1 MNRQALAKASHSHK
15 MRLKKHETASMKQH
29 FFTSTLRA
37 LGGLFFVASSSLTLA
52 QTHTTTELSH
62 TVVAATSTA
71 ATWPTK
77 SIRIIVPFGAG
88 SFTDIAARTVGAE
101 LSAKLGQSI
110 IVETKGGAG
119 STLGTD
125 LVAKAAPDGYTFLV
139 TDNSFAVSAALY
151 DALPYSPKDIIQV
164 SLLAD
169 APAVLVGRPGLA
181 PNTLKQTV
189 EAARSQPGKLT
200 FGSGG
205 QGSSAQL
212 AMEAFLLQNKL
223 ELVHVPFK
231 GIAPAL
237 LEVAADRVDL
247 AISSVGSASA
257 YIKDGRLLG
266 LAVSS
271 EKRHPSLPQ
280 VPTFAEAG
288 FPSYKMMYW
297 FGMMAPA
304 GTPPAII
311 ERMQKEIVK
320 AVATQK
326 VVEVF
331 ATTGVR
337 AIATSSATFTKMV
350 QSDTNLWAE
359 VIARA
364 KIKPE

>member
-1 MNRQALAKASHSHK
+1 MIYTFSGKALLTFGALLLAPLLAVAKQ
-15 MRLKKHETASMKQH
+15 TAP
-29 FFTSTLRA
+29 A
-37 LGGLFFVASSSLTLA
+37 GLANTTVASSP
-52 QTHTTTELSH
+52 
-62 TVVAATSTA
+62 ATPA
-71 ATWPTK
+71 WPTK
-77 SIRIIVPFGAG
+77 PIRIVVPFGAG

-101 LSAKLGQSI
+101 LSTKLGQPI

-125 LVAKAAPDGYTFLV
+125 IVAKAAPDGYTFLV
-139 TDNSFAVSAALY
+139 TDNSFAVSSALY
-151 DALPYSPKDIIQV
+151 EKLPYSPKDLVQV

-181 PNTLKQTV
+181 AKTLKEVV
-189 EAARSQPGKLT
+189 ELARSTPGGLT

-205 QGSSAQL
+205 QGSSAHL

-223 ELVHVPFK
+223 QLVHVPFK

-237 LEVAADRVDL
+237 MEVAADRVDI
-247 AISSVGSASA
+247 AISSVGTASA
-257 YIKDGRLLG
+257 YIKDNRLLG

-271 EKRHPSLPQ
+271 EKRHPNMPNVS
-280 VPTFAEAG
+280 TFTEAG
-288 FPSYKMMYW
+288 FSSYKMMYW

-311 ERMQKEIVK
+311 DRMQKEIVK
-320 AVATQK
+320 AVATPK

-331 ATTGVR
+331 AATGVR
-337 AIATSSATFTKMV
+337 AISTSPATFTKMV
-350 QSDTNLWAE
+350 QSETTLWSE
-359 VIARA
+359 VITRA

>member
-1 MNRQALAKASHSHK
+1 MKKTLFIKKLVTAGALLLAPH
-15 MRLKKHETASMKQH
+15 L
-29 FFTSTLRA
+29 A
-37 LGGLFFVASSSLTLA
+37 LGQTTAPAGVSNAAVALIP
-52 QTHTTTELSH
+52 
-62 TVVAATSTA
+62 ATPA
-71 ATWPTK
+71 WPSK
-77 SIRIIVPFGAG
+77 PIRIVVPFGAG

-101 LSAKLGQSI
+101 LSAKLGQPI

-139 TDNSFAVSAALY
+139 TDNSFAVSSALY
-151 DALPYSPKDIIQV
+151 EKLPYLPKDLVQI

-169 APAVLVGRPGLA
+169 APAVLVGRPGLPA
-181 PNTLKQTV
+181 KTLKEVV
-189 EAARSQPGKLT
+189 ELARNQPGKLS

-237 LEVAADRVDL
+237 MEVAADRVDI
-247 AISSVGSASA
+247 AISSVGTASA
-257 YIKDGRLLG
+257 YLKDNRLLG

-271 EKRHPSLPQ
+271 EKRHPNIPD
-280 VPTFAEAG
+280 VPTFTEAG
-288 FPSYKMMYW
+288 FSSYKMMYW
-297 FGMMAPA
+297 FGMMAPT
-304 GTPPAII
+304 GTPTAII
-311 ERMQKEIVK
+311 DRMQKEIVK

-326 VVEVF
+326 VIEVF
-331 ATTGVR
+331 AATGVR
-337 AIATSSATFTKMV
+337 AIATSPATFTKMV
-350 QSDTNLWAE
+350 HSETTLWSE
-359 VIARA
+359 VITRA

>member
-1 MNRQALAKASHSHK
+1 MIHTFFAKA
-15 MRLKKHETASMKQH
+15 LVTVGALLLAPQLVLAQ
-29 FFTSTLRA
+29 TSA
-37 LGGLFFVASSSLTLA
+37 PAGLANTTVASSP
-52 QTHTTTELSH
+52 TTP
-62 TVVAATSTA
+62 A
-71 ATWPTK
+71 WPTK
-77 SIRIIVPFGAG
+77 PIRIVVPFGAG

-101 LSAKLGQSI
+101 LSAKLGQPI
-110 IVETKGGAG
+110 IVEAKGGAG

-139 TDNSFAVSAALY
+139 TDNSFAVSSALY
-151 DALPYSPKDIIQV
+151 EKLPYSPKDLVQV

-181 PNTLKQTV
+181 AKTLQEVV
-189 EAARSQPGKLT
+189 ELARSKPGTLT

-223 ELVHVPFK
+223 QLVHIPFK

-237 LEVAADRVDL
+237 MEVAADRVDI
-247 AISSVGSASA
+247 AISSVGTASA

-271 EKRHPSLPQ
+271 EKRHPNMPN
-280 VPTFAEAG
+280 VPTFTEAG
-288 FPSYKMMYW
+288 FSSYKMMYW

-304 GTPPAII
+304 GTPTAIL

-320 AVATQK
+320 AVATPK
-326 VVEVF
+326 VIEVF
-331 ATTGVR
+331 AATGVR
-337 AIATSSATFTKMV
+337 AIATSPATFTKMV
-350 QSDTNLWAE
+350 QSETTLWSE
-359 VIARA
+359 VITRA

>member
-1 MNRQALAKASHSHK
+1 MIQTFFAKALA
-15 MRLKKHETASMKQH
+15 TVG
-29 FFTSTLRA
+29 A
-37 LGGLFFVASSSLTLA
+37 LLLAPHLVLA
-52 QTHTTTELSH
+52 QTSAPAGLANTA
-62 TVVAATSTA
+62 VASNPATSA
-71 ATWPTK
+71 WPTK
-77 SIRIIVPFGAG
+77 PIRIVVPFGAG

-101 LSAKLGQSI
+101 LSAKLGQPI
-110 IVETKGGAG
+110 IVEAKGGAG

-139 TDNSFAVSAALY
+139 TDNSFAVSSALY
-151 DALPYSPKDIIQV
+151 EKLPYSPKDLVQV

-181 PNTLKQTV
+181 AKTLQEVV
-189 EAARSQPGKLT
+189 ELARSKPGTLT

-223 ELVHVPFK
+223 QLVHIPFK

-237 LEVAADRVDL
+237 MEVAADRVDI
-247 AISSVGSASA
+247 AISSVGTASA

-271 EKRHPSLPQ
+271 EKRHPNMPN
-280 VPTFAEAG
+280 VPTFTEAG
-288 FPSYKMMYW
+288 FSSYKMMYW

-304 GTPPAII
+304 GTPTAIL

-320 AVATQK
+320 AVATPK
-326 VVEVF
+326 VIEVF
-331 ATTGVR
+331 AATGVR
-337 AIATSSATFTKMV
+337 AIATSPATFTKMV
-350 QSDTNLWAE
+350 QSETTLWSE
-359 VIARA
+359 VITRA

>member
-1 MNRQALAKASHSHK
+1 MSRILLSLFASAAIFSSGSVLAQAWPSKPVSIVVTFSPGGSSDIVA
-15 MRLKKHETASMKQH
+15 RLMQAPLQA
-29 FFTSTLRA
+29 A
-37 LGGLFFVASSSLTLA
+37 LGQPVLIDNKPGGGGTIGAVA
-52 QTHTTTELSH
+52 
-62 TVVAATSTA
+62 
-71 ATWPTK
+71 
-77 SIRIIVPFGAG
+77 
-88 SFTDIAARTVGAE
+88 
-101 LSAKLGQSI
+101 
-110 IVETKGGAG
+110 
-119 STLGTD
+119 
-125 LVAKAAPDGYTFLV
+125 VAKAAPDGYTFLV
-139 TDNSFAVSAALY
+139 TDNSFAVSSALY
-151 DALPYSPKDIIQV
+151 EKLPYAPKDLMQV

-181 PNTLKQTV
+181 AKTLKEVV
-189 EAARSQPGKLT
+189 ELARSNPGKLT

-223 ELVHVPFK
+223 ELIHIPFK

-237 LEVAADRVDL
+237 MEVAADRVDI
-247 AISSVGSASA
+247 AISSVGTASA

-271 EKRHPSLPQ
+271 EKRHPNMLN
-280 VPTFAEAG
+280 VPTFTEAG
-288 FPSYKMMYW
+288 FSSYKMMYW

-311 ERMQKEIVK
+311 DRMQKEIVK

-326 VVEVF
+326 VIDVF
-331 ATTGVR
+331 GATGVR
-337 AIATSSATFTKMV
+337 AIATTPATFTKMV
-350 QSDTNLWAE
+350 QSETTLWAE

>member
-1 MNRQALAKASHSHK
+1 MNRSFFAKTLLTVGASLLTPLLALAQ
-15 MRLKKHETASMKQH
+15 TA
-29 FFTSTLRA
+29 TTP
-37 LGGLFFVASSSLTLA
+37 GLANTTVASSP
-52 QTHTTTELSH
+52 
-62 TVVAATSTA
+62 ATSA
-71 ATWPTK
+71 WPTK
-77 SIRIIVPFGAG
+77 PIRIVVPFGAG

-101 LSAKLGQSI
+101 LSAKLGQPI
-110 IVETKGGAG
+110 IVEAKGGAG

-139 TDNSFAVSAALY
+139 TDNSFAVSSALY
-151 DALPYSPKDIIQV
+151 EKLPYAPKDLMQV

-181 PNTLKQTV
+181 AKTLKEVV
-189 EAARSQPGKLT
+189 ELARSNPGKLT

-223 ELVHVPFK
+223 ELIHIPFK

-237 LEVAADRVDL
+237 MEVAADRVDI
-247 AISSVGSASA
+247 AISSVGTASA

-271 EKRHPSLPQ
+271 EKRHPNMLN
-280 VPTFAEAG
+280 VPTFTEAG
-288 FPSYKMMYW
+288 FSSYKMMYW

-311 ERMQKEIVK
+311 DRMQKEIVK

-326 VVEVF
+326 VIDVF
-331 ATTGVR
+331 GATGVR
-337 AIATSSATFTKMV
+337 AIATTPATFTKMV
-350 QSDTNLWAE
+350 QSETTLWAE

>member
-1 MNRQALAKASHSHK
+1 MKITFFAKMLLSVGALVLAPLLAVAQS
-15 MRLKKHETASMKQH
+15 TAP
-29 FFTSTLRA
+29 A
-37 LGGLFFVASSSLTLA
+37 GLSNAVGASSP
-52 QTHTTTELSH
+52 
-62 TVVAATSTA
+62 ATPA
-71 ATWPTK
+71 WPTK
-77 SIRIIVPFGAG
+77 PIRIVVPFGAG

-101 LSAKLGQSI
+101 LSAKLGQPI

-151 DALPYSPKDIIQV
+151 EKLPYSPKDIMQV

-169 APAVLVGRPGLA
+169 APAVLVGRPGL
-181 PNTLKQTV
+181 PVKTLKEVV
-189 EAARSQPGKLT
+189 ELARSQPGKLT

-212 AMEAFLLQNKL
+212 AMEAFLLQNKI

-237 LEVAADRVDL
+237 MEVAADRVDI
-247 AISSVGSASA
+247 AISSVGTASA
-257 YIKDGRLLG
+257 YLKDNRLLG

-271 EKRHPSLPQ
+271 EKRHPNIPN
-280 VPTFAEAG
+280 VPTFTEAG
-288 FPSYKMMYW
+288 FSSYKMMYW

-311 ERMQKEIVK
+311 DRMQKEIVK

-331 ATTGVR
+331 SATGVR
-337 AIATSSATFTKMV
+337 AISTSPATFTKMV
-350 QSDTNLWAE
+350 QSETTLWSE
-359 VIARA
+359 VITRA
-364 KIKPE
+364 KIKQE

>member
-1 MNRQALAKASHSHK
+1 MPQTYFARALATVSA
-15 MRLKKHETASMKQH
+15 LLLAPLLALAQTA
-29 FFTSTLRA
+29 A
-37 LGGLFFVASSSLTLA
+37 PAGLTNTAVASSP
-52 QTHTTTELSH
+52 
-62 TVVAATSTA
+62 ATSA
-71 ATWPTK
+71 WPTK
-77 SIRIIVPFGAG
+77 PIRIVVPFGAG
-88 SFTDIAARTVGAE
+88 SFTDIAARTVGIE
-101 LSAKLGQSI
+101 LSAKLGQPI

-139 TDNSFAVSAALY
+139 TDNSFAVSSALY
-151 DALPYSPKDIIQV
+151 EKLPYSPKDLVQV

-181 PNTLKQTV
+181 AKTLQEVV
-189 EAARSQPGKLT
+189 ELARSKPGTLT

-223 ELVHVPFK
+223 QLVHIPFK

-237 LEVAADRVDL
+237 MEVAADRVDI
-247 AISSVGSASA
+247 AISSVGTASP

-271 EKRHPSLPQ
+271 EKRHPNMPN
-280 VPTFAEAG
+280 VPTFTEAG
-288 FPSYKMMYW
+288 FSNYKMMYW

-304 GTPPAII
+304 GTPPTIL

-320 AVATQK
+320 AVATPK
-326 VVEVF
+326 VIEVF
-331 ATTGVR
+331 AATGVR
-337 AIATSSATFTKMV
+337 AIATSPATFTKMV
-350 QSDTNLWAE
+350 QSETTLWSE
-359 VIARA
+359 VITRA
-364 KIKPE
+364 KIQPE

>member
-1 MNRQALAKASHSHK
+1 
-15 MRLKKHETASMKQH
+15 
-29 FFTSTLRA
+29 
-37 LGGLFFVASSSLTLA
+37 
-52 QTHTTTELSH
+52 
-62 TVVAATSTA
+62 
-71 ATWPTK
+71 
-77 SIRIIVPFGAG
+77 VPFGAG

-101 LSAKLGQSI
+101 LSTKLGQPI

-139 TDNSFAVSAALY
+139 TDNSFAVSSALY
-151 DALPYSPKDIIQV
+151 EKLPYSPKDLMQV

-181 PNTLKQTV
+181 AKTLKEVV
-189 EAARSQPGKLT
+189 ELARSTPGGLT

-223 ELVHVPFK
+223 QLVHVPFK

-237 LEVAADRVDL
+237 MEVAADRVDI
-247 AISSVGSASA
+247 AISSVGTASA
-257 YIKDGRLLG
+257 YIKDNRLLG

-271 EKRHPSLPQ
+271 EKRHPNMPN
-280 VPTFAEAG
+280 VPTFTEAG
-288 FPSYKMMYW
+288 FSSYKMMYW

-326 VVEVF
+326 VIDVF
-331 ATTGVR
+331 AATGVR
-337 AIATSSATFTKMV
+337 AISTSPATFTKMV
-350 QSDTNLWAE
+350 QSETTLWSE
-359 VIARA
+359 VITRA

>member
-1 MNRQALAKASHSHK
+1 MNY
-15 MRLKKHETASMKQH
+15 T
-29 FFTSTLRA
+29 FFTKA
-37 LGGLFFVASSSLTLA
+37 LLTVGALLLAPHLAVAQTAAPAGMANSALASSS
-52 QTHTTTELSH
+52 
-62 TVVAATSTA
+62 AASA
-71 ATWPTK
+71 WPTK
-77 SIRIIVPFGAG
+77 PIRIVVPFGAG
-88 SFTDIAARTVGAE
+88 SFTDIAARTAGAE
-101 LSAKLGQSI
+101 LSAKLGQPI
-110 IVETKGGAG
+110 IIETKGGAG

-151 DALPYSPKDIIQV
+151 EKLPYSPKDIMQV

-169 APAVLVGRPGLA
+169 APAVLVARPGLA
-181 PNTLKQTV
+181 AKTLKEVV
-189 EAARSQPGKLT
+189 ELARSQPDKLT

-212 AMEAFLLQNKL
+212 AMEAFLLQNKI

-237 LEVAADRVDL
+237 MEVAADRVDI
-247 AISSVGSASA
+247 AISSVGTASA
-257 YIKDGRLLG
+257 YLKDNRLLG

-271 EKRHPSLPQ
+271 EKRHPNIPN
-280 VPTFAEAG
+280 VPTFTEAG
-288 FPSYKMMYW
+288 FSSYKMMYW

-311 ERMQKEIVK
+311 DRMQKEIVK
-320 AVATQK
+320 AVATPK

-331 ATTGVR
+331 AATGVR
-337 AIATSSATFTKMV
+337 AISTSPATFTKMV
-350 QSDTNLWAE
+350 QSETTLWSE
-359 VIARA
+359 VITRA

>member
-1 MNRQALAKASHSHK
+1 MINTFSGKALLTVGALLLAP
-15 MRLKKHETASMKQH
+15 LLAFAQQTAP
-29 FFTSTLRA
+29 A
-37 LGGLFFVASSSLTLA
+37 GLANTTVASSP
-52 QTHTTTELSH
+52 
-62 TVVAATSTA
+62 ATPA
-71 ATWPTK
+71 WPTK
-77 SIRIIVPFGAG
+77 PIRIVVPFGAG

-101 LSAKLGQSI
+101 LSTKLGQPI

-139 TDNSFAVSAALY
+139 TDNSFAVSSALY
-151 DALPYSPKDIIQV
+151 EKLPYSPKDLVQV

-181 PNTLKQTV
+181 AKTLKEVV
-189 EAARSQPGKLT
+189 ELARSTPGGLT

-223 ELVHVPFK
+223 QLVHVPFK

-237 LEVAADRVDL
+237 MEVAADRVDI
-247 AISSVGSASA
+247 AISSVGTASA
-257 YIKDGRLLG
+257 YIKDNRLLG

-271 EKRHPSLPQ
+271 EKRHPNMPN
-280 VPTFAEAG
+280 VPTFTEAG
-288 FPSYKMMYW
+288 FSSYKMMYW

-311 ERMQKEIVK
+311 DRMQKEIVK
-320 AVATQK
+320 AVATPK

-331 ATTGVR
+331 AATGVR
-337 AIATSSATFTKMV
+337 AISTSPATFTKMV
-350 QSDTNLWAE
+350 QSETTLWSE
-359 VIARA
+359 VITRA

>member
-1 MNRQALAKASHSHK
+1 MNYTFFTKALLTLGALLLAPHLAVAQTTAPAGLANSALASSAAAS
-15 MRLKKHETASMKQH
+15 A
-29 FFTSTLRA
+29 
-37 LGGLFFVASSSLTLA
+37 
-52 QTHTTTELSH
+52 
-62 TVVAATSTA
+62 
-71 ATWPTK
+71 WPTK
-77 SIRIIVPFGAG
+77 PIRIVVPFGAG

-101 LSAKLGQSI
+101 LSTKLGQPI
-110 IVETKGGAG
+110 IIETKGGAG

-125 LVAKAAPDGYTFLV
+125 IVAKAAPDGYTFLV

-151 DALPYSPKDIIQV
+151 EKLPYSPKDIMQV

-169 APAVLVGRPGLA
+169 APAVLVARPGLA
-181 PNTLKQTV
+181 AKTLKEVV
-189 EAARSQPGKLT
+189 ELARSQPGKLT

-212 AMEAFLLQNKL
+212 AMEAFLLQNKI

-237 LEVAADRVDL
+237 MEVAADRVDI
-247 AISSVGSASA
+247 AISSVGTASA
-257 YIKDGRLLG
+257 YLKDNRLLG

-271 EKRHPSLPQ
+271 EKRHPNIPN
-280 VPTFAEAG
+280 VPTFTEAG
-288 FPSYKMMYW
+288 FSSYKMMYW

-311 ERMQKEIVK
+311 DRMQKEIVK

-326 VVEVF
+326 VIDVF
-331 ATTGVR
+331 AATGVR
-337 AIATSSATFTKMV
+337 AIATSPATFTKMV
-350 QSDTNLWAE
+350 HSETTLWSE
-359 VIARA
+359 VITRA

>member
-1 MNRQALAKASHSHK
+1 MIYTFSGKALLTVGALLLAP
-15 MRLKKHETASMKQH
+15 LLAVAQQTAPP
-29 FFTSTLRA
+29 
-37 LGGLFFVASSSLTLA
+37 GLANTTVASSP
-52 QTHTTTELSH
+52 
-62 TVVAATSTA
+62 AAPA
-71 ATWPTK
+71 WPTK
-77 SIRIIVPFGAG
+77 PIRIVVPFGAG

-101 LSAKLGQSI
+101 LSTKLGQPI

-139 TDNSFAVSAALY
+139 TDNSFAVSSALY
-151 DALPYSPKDIIQV
+151 EKLPYSPKDLVQV
-164 SLLAD
+164 SLIAD
-169 APAVLVGRPGLA
+169 APAVLVGRPGLTA
-181 PNTLKQTV
+181 KTLKEVV
-189 EAARSQPGKLT
+189 ELARSTPGGLT

-205 QGSSAQL
+205 QGSSAHL

-223 ELVHVPFK
+223 QLVHVPFK

-237 LEVAADRVDL
+237 MEVAADRVDI
-247 AISSVGSASA
+247 AISSVGTASA
-257 YIKDGRLLG
+257 YIKDNRLLG

-271 EKRHPSLPQ
+271 EKRHPNMPN
-280 VPTFAEAG
+280 VPTFTEAG
-288 FPSYKMMYW
+288 FSSYKMMYW

-320 AVATQK
+320 AVATPK

-331 ATTGVR
+331 SATGVR
-337 AIATSSATFTKMV
+337 AISTSPATFTKMV
-350 QSDTNLWAE
+350 QSETTLWSE
-359 VIARA
+359 VITRA

>member
-1 MNRQALAKASHSHK
+1 
-15 MRLKKHETASMKQH
+15 MKNI
-29 FFTSTLRA
+29 FFTKTLLA
-37 LGGLFFVASSSLTLA
+37 LGALLLAPHLAIGQTAAPVGPSSAAGASSP
-52 QTHTTTELSH
+52 
-62 TVVAATSTA
+62 AAPA
-71 ATWPTK
+71 WPTK
-77 SIRIIVPFGAG
+77 PIRIVVPFGAG

-101 LSAKLGQSI
+101 LSAKLGQPI
-110 IVETKGGAG
+110 FVETKGGAG

-139 TDNSFAVSAALY
+139 TDNSFAVSSALY
-151 DALPYSPKDIIQV
+151 EKLPYSPKDLVQV

-169 APAVLVGRPGLA
+169 APAVLVGRPGL
-181 PNTLKQTV
+181 PVKTLKEVV
-189 EAARSQPGKLT
+189 ELARSQPGKLT

-223 ELVHVPFK
+223 ELVHIPFK

-237 LEVAADRVDL
+237 MEVAADRVDI
-247 AISSVGSASA
+247 AISSVGTASA
-257 YIKDGRLLG
+257 YLKDNRLLG

-271 EKRHPSLPQ
+271 EKRHPNIPN
-280 VPTFAEAG
+280 VPTFTEAG
-288 FPSYKMMYW
+288 FSSYKMMYW

-320 AVATQK
+320 AVATPK

-331 ATTGVR
+331 AATGVR
-337 AIATSSATFTKMV
+337 AIATSPATFTKMV
-350 QSDTNLWAE
+350 QSETTLWSE
-359 VIARA
+359 VITRA

>member
-1 MNRQALAKASHSHK
+1 MKITFFDKMLLSVGALVLAPLLAVAQS
-15 MRLKKHETASMKQH
+15 TAP
-29 FFTSTLRA
+29 A
-37 LGGLFFVASSSLTLA
+37 GLSNAAVASSP
-52 QTHTTTELSH
+52 
-62 TVVAATSTA
+62 ATPA
-71 ATWPTK
+71 WPTK
-77 SIRIIVPFGAG
+77 PIRIVVPFGAG

-101 LSAKLGQSI
+101 LSAKLGQPI

-151 DALPYSPKDIIQV
+151 EKLPYSPKDIMQV

-169 APAVLVGRPGLA
+169 APAVLVGRPGL
-181 PNTLKQTV
+181 PVKTLKEVV
-189 EAARSQPGKLT
+189 ELARSQPGKLT

-223 ELVHVPFK
+223 ELIHIPFK

-237 LEVAADRVDL
+237 MEVAADRVDI
-247 AISSVGSASA
+247 AISSVGTASA
-257 YIKDGRLLG
+257 YLKDNRLLG

-271 EKRHPSLPQ
+271 EKRHPNMPN
-280 VPTFAEAG
+280 VPTFTEAG
-288 FPSYKMMYW
+288 FSSYKMMYW

-311 ERMQKEIVK
+311 DRMQKEIVK
-320 AVATQK
+320 AVATPK

-331 ATTGVR
+331 AATGVR
-337 AIATSSATFTKMV
+337 AISTSPATFTKMV
-350 QSDTNLWAE
+350 QSETTLWSE
-359 VIARA
+359 VITRA
-364 KIKPE
+364 KIKQE

>member
-1 MNRQALAKASHSHK
+1 MIQTFFAKA
-15 MRLKKHETASMKQH
+15 LVTVGALLLAPQLVLAQ
-29 FFTSTLRA
+29 TSA
-37 LGGLFFVASSSLTLA
+37 PAGLANTTVASSP
-52 QTHTTTELSH
+52 TTP
-62 TVVAATSTA
+62 A
-71 ATWPTK
+71 WPTK
-77 SIRIIVPFGAG
+77 PIRIVVPFGAG

-101 LSAKLGQSI
+101 LSAKLGQPI
-110 IVETKGGAG
+110 IVEAKGGAG

-139 TDNSFAVSAALY
+139 TDNSFAVSSALY
-151 DALPYSPKDIIQV
+151 EKLPYSPKDLVQV

-181 PNTLKQTV
+181 AKTLQEVV
-189 EAARSQPGKLT
+189 ELARSKPGTLT

-223 ELVHVPFK
+223 QLVHIPFK

-237 LEVAADRVDL
+237 MEVAADRVDI
-247 AISSVGSASA
+247 AISSVGTASA

-271 EKRHPSLPQ
+271 EKRHPNMPN
-280 VPTFAEAG
+280 VPTFTEAG
-288 FPSYKMMYW
+288 FSSYKMMYW

-304 GTPPAII
+304 GTPTAIL

-320 AVATQK
+320 AVATPK
-326 VVEVF
+326 VIEVF
-331 ATTGVR
+331 AATGVR
-337 AIATSSATFTKMV
+337 AIATSPATFTKMV
-350 QSDTNLWAE
+350 QSETTLWSE
-359 VIARA
+359 VITRA

>member
-1 MNRQALAKASHSHK
+1 
-15 MRLKKHETASMKQH
+15 
-29 FFTSTLRA
+29 
-37 LGGLFFVASSSLTLA
+37 
-52 QTHTTTELSH
+52 
-62 TVVAATSTA
+62 
-71 ATWPTK
+71 
-77 SIRIIVPFGAG
+77 VPFGAG

-101 LSAKLGQSI
+101 LSTKLGQPI

-139 TDNSFAVSAALY
+139 TDNSFAVSSALY
-151 DALPYSPKDIIQV
+151 EKLPYSPKDLVQV

-169 APAVLVGRPGLA
+169 APAVLVGRPGLTA
-181 PNTLKQTV
+181 KTLKEVV
-189 EAARSQPGKLT
+189 ELARSTPGGLT

-223 ELVHVPFK
+223 QLVHVPFK

-237 LEVAADRVDL
+237 MEVAADRVDI
-247 AISSVGSASA
+247 AISSVGTASA
-257 YIKDGRLLG
+257 YIKDNRLLG

-271 EKRHPSLPQ
+271 EKRHPNMPN
-280 VPTFAEAG
+280 VPTFTEAG
-288 FPSYKMMYW
+288 FSSYKMMYW

-320 AVATQK
+320 AVATPK

-331 ATTGVR
+331 AATGVR
-337 AIATSSATFTKMV
+337 AISTSPATFTKMV
-350 QSDTNLWAE
+350 QSETTLWSE
-359 VIARA
+359 VITRA

>member
-1 MNRQALAKASHSHK
+1 MKKTFFIKTLLAVGMLLLAPH
-15 MRLKKHETASMKQH
+15 L
-29 FFTSTLRA
+29 A
-37 LGGLFFVASSSLTLA
+37 LGQTAIPAGLSNAAVASSP
-52 QTHTTTELSH
+52 
-62 TVVAATSTA
+62 ATP
-71 ATWPTK
+71 TWPTK
-77 SIRIIVPFGAG
+77 PIRIVVPFGAG

-101 LSAKLGQSI
+101 LSAKLGQPI

-139 TDNSFAVSAALY
+139 TDNSFAVSSALY
-151 DALPYSPKDIIQV
+151 DKLPYSPKDLVQV

-169 APAVLVGRPGLA
+169 APAVLVGRPSL
-181 PNTLKQTV
+181 PTKTLKEVV
-189 EAARSQPGKLT
+189 ELARSQPGKLS

-237 LEVAADRVDL
+237 MEVAADRVDI
-247 AISSVGSASA
+247 AISSVGTASA
-257 YIKDGRLLG
+257 YLKDNRLLG

-271 EKRHPSLPQ
+271 EKRHPNIPN
-280 VPTFAEAG
+280 VPTFTEAG
-288 FPSYKMMYW
+288 FSSYKMMYW

-311 ERMQKEIVK
+311 DRMQKEIVK
-320 AVATQK
+320 AVATPK
-326 VVEVF
+326 VIDVF
-331 ATTGVR
+331 AATGVR
-337 AIATSSATFTKMV
+337 AIATSPATFTKMV
-350 QSDTNLWAE
+350 HSETTLWSE
-359 VIARA
+359 VITRA

>member
-1 MNRQALAKASHSHK
+1 
-15 MRLKKHETASMKQH
+15 
-29 FFTSTLRA
+29 
-37 LGGLFFVASSSLTLA
+37 
-52 QTHTTTELSH
+52 
-62 TVVAATSTA
+62 
-71 ATWPTK
+71 
-77 SIRIIVPFGAG
+77 VPFGAG

-101 LSAKLGQSI
+101 LSTKLGQPI

-125 LVAKAAPDGYTFLV
+125 IVAKAAPDGYTFLV
-139 TDNSFAVSAALY
+139 TDNSFAVSSALY
-151 DALPYSPKDIIQV
+151 EKLPYSPKDLVQV

-181 PNTLKQTV
+181 AKTLKEVV
-189 EAARSQPGKLT
+189 ELARSTPGGLT

-205 QGSSAQL
+205 QGSSAHL

-223 ELVHVPFK
+223 QLVHVPFK

-237 LEVAADRVDL
+237 MEVAADRVDI
-247 AISSVGSASA
+247 AISSVGTASA
-257 YIKDGRLLG
+257 YIKDNRLLG

-271 EKRHPSLPQ
+271 EKRHPNMPN
-280 VPTFAEAG
+280 VPTFTEAG
-288 FPSYKMMYW
+288 FSSYKMMYW

-311 ERMQKEIVK
+311 DRMQKEIVK
-320 AVATQK
+320 AVATPK

-331 ATTGVR
+331 AATGVR
-337 AIATSSATFTKMV
+337 AISTSPATFTKMV
-350 QSDTNLWAE
+350 QSETTLWSE
-359 VIARA
+359 VITRA

>member
-1 MNRQALAKASHSHK
+1 MSYSYFVKMLLAVAAIS
-15 MRLKKHETASMKQH
+15 MVPRLA
-29 FFTSTLRA
+29 
-37 LGGLFFVASSSLTLA
+37 LA
-52 QTHTTTELSH
+52 QTTAPAGLANTA
-62 TVVAATSTA
+62 VAASPA
-71 ATWPTK
+71 LPTWPTK
-77 SIRIIVPFGAG
+77 PIRIVVPFGAG

-101 LSAKLGQSI
+101 LSAKLGRPI
-110 IVETKGGAG
+110 IVEAKGGAG

-125 LVAKAAPDGYTFLV
+125 VVAKAAPDGYTFLV
-139 TDNSFAVSAALY
+139 TDNSFAVSSALY
-151 DALPYSPKDIIQV
+151 EKLPYSPKDLVQV

-169 APAVLVGRPGLA
+169 APAVLVGRPRLSA
-181 PNTLKQTV
+181 KTLKEVV
-189 EAARSQPGKLT
+189 ELARTNPGTLT

-223 ELVHVPFK
+223 QLVHVPFK

-237 LEVAADRVDL
+237 MEVAADRVDI
-247 AISSVGSASA
+247 AISSVGTASP

-271 EKRHPSLPQ
+271 EKRHPNMPE
-280 VPTFAEAG
+280 VPTFTEAG
-288 FPSYKMMYW
+288 FSSYKMMYW

-320 AVATQK
+320 AVATPK

-331 ATTGVR
+331 AATGVR
-337 AIATSSATFTKMV
+337 AIATSPATFTKMV
-350 QSDTNLWAE
+350 QSETTLWSE
-359 VIARA
+359 VITRA